1 MLRIMSENDSE
12 QTKILS
18 EIRDELKSMRSEFI
32 NAITLDSQY
41 NSVRIIPEM
50 YREIQKIQ
58 KDIAELR
65 KMYSGEKTL
74 DGDLSF

>member
-18 EIRDELKSMRSEFI
+18 EIRDELKSLHFDLK
-32 NAITLDSQY
+32 NAISFDSQY
-41 NSVRIIPEM
+41 NSVNIIPEM
-50 YREIQKIQ
+50 HREIQKIQ

-65 KMYSGEKTL
+65 KMQSGAYNI
-74 DGDLSF
+74 

>member
-65 KMYSGEKTL
+65 KMYSGAYRWDQT
-74 DGDLSF
+74 

>member
-74 DGDLSF
+74 EGDLSC